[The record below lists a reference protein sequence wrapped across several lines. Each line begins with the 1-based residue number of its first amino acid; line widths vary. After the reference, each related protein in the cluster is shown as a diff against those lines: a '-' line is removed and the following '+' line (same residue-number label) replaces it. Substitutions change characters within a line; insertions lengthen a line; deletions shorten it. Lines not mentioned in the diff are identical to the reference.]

1 MTLIFGIIFAVLL
14 FLFSLLLIVN
24 SESKSTIFN
33 DTSSA
38 FIAKLIFLVLLICM
52 IYTFHAT

>member
-1 MTLIFGIIFAVLL
+1 MILIFGIIFAILL
-14 FLFSLLLIVN
+14 VLFSLLIIVN

-38 FIAKLIFLVLLICM
+38 FIAKIIFLVLLICM

>member
-1 MTLIFGIIFAVLL
+1 MVYGIIFAILL
-14 FLFSLLLIVN
+14 VLFSILLIVN

-38 FIAKLIFLVLLICM
+38 FIAKIIFLVLLICM

>member
-1 MTLIFGIIFAVLL
+1 MILIFGIIFAILL
-14 FLFSLLLIVN
+14 VLFSLLIIIN

-38 FIAKLIFLVLLICM
+38 FIAKIIFLVLLICM

>member
-1 MTLIFGIIFAVLL
+1 MTLIYGIIFAILL
-14 FLFSLLLIVN
+14 VLFSLLIIIN

-38 FIAKLIFLVLLICM
+38 FIAKIIFLVLLICM

>member
-1 MTLIFGIIFAVLL
+1 MILIFGIVFAILL
-14 FLFSLLLIVN
+14 VLFSLLIIVN
-24 SESKSTIFN
+24 SESKSSIFN

-38 FIAKLIFLVLLICM
+38 FIAKIIFLVLLVCM

>member
-14 FLFSLLLIVN
+14 FLFSLLIIVN
-24 SESKSTIFN
+24 SESKSSIFN

>member
-1 MTLIFGIIFAVLL
+1 MILIFGIIFAVLL
-14 FLFSLLLIVN
+14 VLFSLLLIVN

-38 FIAKLIFLVLLICM
+38 FIAKIIFLVLLICM

>member
-1 MTLIFGIIFAVLL
+1 MILVFGIIFAILL
-14 FLFSLLLIVN
+14 VLFSLLIIVN
-24 SESKSTIFN
+24 SESKSSIFN

-52 IYTFHAT
+52 IYSFHAT

>member
-1 MTLIFGIIFAVLL
+1 MILVFGIIFAVLL
-14 FLFSLLLIVN
+14 VLFSLLIIVN
-24 SESKSTIFN
+24 SESKSSIFN

-52 IYTFHAT
+52 IYSFHAT

>member
-1 MTLIFGIIFAVLL
+1 MTLFYGIIFAVLL
-14 FLFSLLLIVN
+14 VLFSLLIIIN

-38 FIAKLIFLVLLICM
+38 FIAKIIFLVLLTCM
-52 IYTFHAT
+52 IYTFRAI

>member
-1 MTLIFGIIFAVLL
+1 MILIFGIIFAVLL

-38 FIAKLIFLVLLICM
+38 VIAKIIFLVLIICM
-52 IYTFHAT
+52 IYTFYAT

>member
-1 MTLIFGIIFAVLL
+1 MILIFGIIFAILL
-14 FLFSLLLIVN
+14 VLFSLLLIVN

>member
-1 MTLIFGIIFAVLL
+1 MILIFGIIFAILL
-14 FLFSLLLIVN
+14 VLFSLLLIVN

-38 FIAKLIFLVLLICM
+38 FIAKLIFLVLLVCM
-52 IYTFHAT
+52 IYSFHAT

>member
-1 MTLIFGIIFAVLL
+1 MILIFGIIFAVLL
-14 FLFSLLLIVN
+14 VLFSLLLIVN

-38 FIAKLIFLVLLICM
+38 FIAKIIFLVLIICM

>member
-14 FLFSLLLIVN
+14 FLFSLLMIVN

>member
-1 MTLIFGIIFAVLL
+1 MTLFYGIIFAVLL

-38 FIAKLIFLVLLICM
+38 VIAKIIFLVLLVCM
-52 IYTFHAT
+52 IYTFHVT

>member
-1 MTLIFGIIFAVLL
+1 MILIFGIIFAVLL
-14 FLFSLLLIVN
+14 VLFSLLIIIN

-38 FIAKLIFLVLLICM
+38 FIAKIIFLVLLICM

>member
-1 MTLIFGIIFAVLL
+1 MILIFGIVFAILL
-14 FLFSLLLIVN
+14 VLFSLLLIVN
-24 SESKSTIFN
+24 SESKSTIFD
-33 DTSSA
+33 DTSTA

>member
-1 MTLIFGIIFAVLL
+1 MTLVYGIVFAILL
-14 FLFSLLLIVN
+14 VLFSLLIIIN
-24 SESKSTIFN
+24 SESKSSIFN

-38 FIAKLIFLVLLICM
+38 FIAKIIFLVLLICM